1 VASCVSVAQIVG
13 AVGFGGARLAVPDPD
28 PATAPAPLPDLMRR
42 CFAAPGER
50 PTASAI
56 RAALEEALPR
66 TTAGHVTG
74 TTGGAMDGV
83 MPREFECPLTLEVM
97 RDPVTAQDGRSYGKL
112 LLLLLG
118 WWSSGCFGLTT
129 ALLATAE
136 RAAIETW
143 INTAAVLRSP
153 VTNEPMGPN
162 LVPNVT
168 LRTLIRDYCAAHG
181 IKPN

>member
-1 VASCVSVAQIVG
+1 LVVSVAQIVG

-66 TTAGHVTG
+66 TATTAHAVTA
-74 TTGGAMDGV
+74 TATSISDATEREA
-83 MPREFECPLTLEVM
+83 PREFECPLTLEVM

-112 LLLLLG
+112 AICLRLL
-118 WWSSGCFGLTT
+118 
-129 ALLATAE
+129 
-136 RAAIETW
+136 
-143 INTAAVLRSP
+143 
-153 VTNEPMGPN
+153 VT
-162 LVPNVT
+162 
-168 LRTLIRDYCAAHG
+168 
-181 IKPN
+181 